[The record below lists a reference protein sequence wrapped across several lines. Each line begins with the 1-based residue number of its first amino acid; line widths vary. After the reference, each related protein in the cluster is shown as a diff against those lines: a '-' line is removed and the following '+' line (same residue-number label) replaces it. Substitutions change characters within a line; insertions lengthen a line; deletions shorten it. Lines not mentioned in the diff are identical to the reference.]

1 MEYFLENLSIYS
13 PRKVPHIRQGW
24 FSYFMDRRIGEE
36 GGIEVMHAIGREA
49 NLGGSILPALNKSLG
64 IWA

>member
-1 MEYFLENLSIYS
+1 MVFIFHGQ
-13 PRKVPHIRQGW
+13 K
-24 FSYFMDRRIGEE
+24 DRGG

-49 NLGGSILPALNKSLG
+49 NLGGSILPLNKSLG